1 MAYTTINDS
10 SAYFGATLWAG
21 NNATP
26 RTLSFT
32 GNSNLQPD
40 WVWTKKTDGGDHNQV
55 FDSVRGFGA
64 GKELCSGQTFEQG
77 SSGNGSTAHGFI
89 SSAVTNGFVAT
100 AGSSTTL
107 LENYSGKN
115 YVGWGWKAGT
125 TSGIATNGSTT
136 ITPSAYSFNQTSGF
150 SILKFTGNQTSGAKL
165 AHGLGVKPSM
175 IICKSMAGTSS
186 WGVYHK
192 SLGATYGML
201 LNTTGIKD
209 DDASAWNDVEPD
221 TVNITLGSS
230 VNTNKTGDMVAYCF
244 AEKIGYSKVGIYKG
258 NNNVDGT
265 FVYTGFAPKFLMVK
279 QSDADGNPWATVD
292 TTRNPFNPTNKQLF
306 PSGTTV
312 ENSSVDVIDLLSNGF
327 KCRAVNNT
335 WNGEAGGH
343 KNYIYMAFGQPI
355 ISNSGTP
362 ATAR

>member
-1 MAYTTINDS
+1 MAYS
-10 SAYFGATLWAG
+10 SIIKPSTLM
-21 NNATP
+21 NTV
-26 RTLSFT
+26 LYT
-32 GNSNLQPD
+32 GDGGTKNITGVGFQPD
-40 WVWTKKTDGGDHNQV
+40 WIWIKSRSNTKNNALFDAVRGVTKRLSSNSDTLEATESAGVTGFVTDGFSLGGQGGYNNNGD
-55 FDSVRGFGA
+55 
-64 GKELCSGQTFEQG
+64 TFV
-77 SSGNGSTAHGFI
+77 SWN
-89 SSAVTNGFVAT
+89 
-100 AGSSTTL
+100 
-107 LENYSGKN
+107 
-115 YVGWGWKAGT
+115 WKAGT
-125 TSGIATNGSTT
+125 TTGIATNGSTT

-258 NNNVDGT
+258 NNNVNGT

-279 QSDADGNPWATVD
+279 QSNADGNPWAIVD
-292 TTRNPFNPTNKQLF
+292 TTRNTFNHTNKQLF
-306 PSGTTV
+306 PSGTADETT
-312 ENSSVDVIDLLSNGF
+312 NVDVIDLLSNGF
-327 KCRAVNNT
+327 KCRAVDNT
-335 WNGEAGGH
+335 WNGEAGGN
-343 KNYIYMAFGQPI
+343 KNYIYLAFGQSI
-355 ISNSGTP
+355 VGSNDTP
-362 ATAR
+362 TTAR